1 MKNGPF
7 SGSSL
12 YSLFS
17 KSTNILAPDEP
28 MTDLGILDLYF
39 FSAKYF
45 IAWTGFPMQ
54 ILF

>member
-7 SGSSL
+7 SV
-12 YSLFS
+12 
-17 KSTNILAPDEP
+17 LAPLFIHCLVNPQISWVP